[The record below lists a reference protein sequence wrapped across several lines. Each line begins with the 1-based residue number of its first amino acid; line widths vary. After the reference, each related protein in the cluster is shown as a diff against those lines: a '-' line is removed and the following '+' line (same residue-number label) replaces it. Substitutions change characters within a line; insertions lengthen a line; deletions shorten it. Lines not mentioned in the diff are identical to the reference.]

1 MRSNVTSLIFL
12 LTASFVH
19 GADPVYTNYI
29 WQTQLPSTVRWDV
42 TDTVASA
49 GSQQSQLAI
58 NPGGARFDLVTYKSQ
73 APAATVEYILD
84 TSYVGSSVPL
94 AQMVVDTEDSFGKD
108 LTVTDPVP
116 KNLPAMVRRTRAD
129 RPFKIYFNV
138 TGLLTGATDDAEM
151 KSVTLTRHVQS
162 YGATGTSATIDPTQ
176 ATLYSQALVSTN
188 GSQILSYTLTS
199 IPGADLAKIRGQER
213 FTIWTLEDKRV
224 TPSIPATKLTSQ
236 TVEIWPV
243 ADGSI
248 TGITQ
253 NQLIRAAMPPVTLRY
268 NDIYPGGTAYTQVYR
283 GNQALGTV
291 GTVIPGS
298 SRVNTESFPMNQVL
312 TVSDYDSI
320 FDTDGRW
327 TMEVLT
333 NTPFGID
340 RLAWVTFDLD
350 HTLEI
355 HGMLSSSE

>member
-1 MRSNVTSLIFL
+1 MKSFTTSLISL
-12 LTASFVH
+12 LTVSFVH

-29 WQTQLPSTVRWDV
+29 WQTQLPSTVRWDA
-42 TDTVASA
+42 TDTV
-49 GSQQSQLAI
+49 GSSGTQQSQLAI
-58 NPGGARFDLVTYKSQ
+58 NPGGARFDLVTYRSQ
-73 APAATVEYILD
+73 APATMVEYILD

-108 LTVTDPVP
+108 LTVTGAVP

-129 RPFKIYFNV
+129 RPFKIYFTV
-138 TGLLTGATDDAEM
+138 SGLLTGVSDDAEV
-151 KSVTLTRHVQS
+151 KNVTLTRHVQS
-162 YGATGTSATIDPTQ
+162 YGSGTSATIDPTQ
-176 ATLYSQALVSTN
+176 ATLYSQALISTN
-188 GSQILSYTLTS
+188 GSQTLAYALTT
-199 IPGADLAKIRGQER
+199 IPGSNLAKIRGQER

-224 TPSIPATKLTSQ
+224 TPTIPATKLASQ

-253 NQLIRAAMPPVTLRY
+253 NQMIRSAMPPITLTY
-268 NDIYPGGTAYTQVYR
+268 NDIYPGGTVYTQVYR

-291 GTVIPGS
+291 GTVISGS
-298 SRVNTESFPMNQVL
+298 TRVNTESFPMNQSL
-312 TVSDYDSI
+312 TVSSYDNL
-320 FDTDGRW
+320 FDGDGRW
-327 TMEVLT
+327 TMEILT

-340 RLAWVTFDLD
+340 RLAWVSFDLD
-350 HTLEI
+350 HTIEV

>member
-1 MRSNVTSLIFL
+1 MKSTVTSLVSL
-12 LTASFVH
+12 LAAPFVH

-29 WQTQLPSTVRWDV
+29 WQTQLPSTVRWDA
-42 TDTVASA
+42 TDTVGPS

-108 LTVTDPVP
+108 LTATGPVP
-116 KNLPAMVRRTRAD
+116 KNLPAVVRRTRAD
-129 RPFKIYFNV
+129 RPFKIYFTV
-138 TGLLTGATDDAEM
+138 SGLATGISDDPEV

-162 YGATGTSATIDPTQ
+162 YGAGTSATIDPTQ
-176 ATLYSQALVSTN
+176 ATLSSQALVSTN
-188 GSQILSYTLTS
+188 GSQILSYALTA
-199 IPGADLAKIRGQER
+199 IPGSDLAKLRGQER

-224 TPSIPATKLTSQ
+224 TPVIPATKLASQ

-253 NQLIRAAMPPVTLRY
+253 NQLIRFAMPSITLKY

-291 GTVIPGS
+291 GTVISGS
-298 SRVNTESFPMNQVL
+298 TRVNTESFPMNQLL
-312 TVSDYDSI
+312 TVSNYDSAL
-320 FDTDGRW
+320 DGDGRW
-327 TMEVLT
+327 TMEILT

-340 RLAWVTFDLD
+340 RLAWVSFDLD
-350 HTLEI
+350 RTLEV
-355 HGMLSSSE
+355 HGMLSDSE